1 MVLTV
6 GASTVNVNVLLLFDP
21 TPSVTVTVCTV
32 AILNIEGVPVICPVD
47 VLKLN
52 PVGSAGL
59 MPNTFTPSPPVAVT
73 GVNAVAAVPCV
84 SVLVAIAC
92 VVVSG
97 DAPESI
103 CRVNVVLPEFPA

>member
-1 MVLTV
+1 
-6 GASTVNVNVLLLFDP
+6 
-21 TPSVTVTVCTV
+21 
-32 AILNIEGVPVICPVD
+32 
-47 VLKLN
+47 
-52 PVGSAGL
+52 
-59 MPNTFTPSPPVAVT
+59 MPNTFTPSPPAAVT

-103 CRVNVVLPEFPA
+103 CRLNVVLPEFPAWSVTVTVNVVCAMLAIGVPLTRTSAALYKFCVVSGFVLVINP